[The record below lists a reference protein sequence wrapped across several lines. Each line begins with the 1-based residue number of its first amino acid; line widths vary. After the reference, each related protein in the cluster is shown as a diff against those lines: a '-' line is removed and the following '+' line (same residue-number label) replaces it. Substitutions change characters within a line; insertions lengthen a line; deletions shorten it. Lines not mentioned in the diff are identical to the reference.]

1 MDEKIEETEE
11 KEVEETEEKKVDEQP
26 DNLESRLKLLEE
38 ENEVLKNQISELNNL
53 VLSTGRS
60 SEPDESKFNKM
71 IKDII

>member
-1 MDEKIEETEE
+1 MDETEE
-11 KEVEETEEKKVDEQP
+11 KEVEIPEDKEVDEQP
-26 DNLESRLKLLEE
+26 DNLETRLKVLEK
-38 ENEVLKNQISELNNL
+38 ENEVLKTQISELNNL

>member
-1 MDEKIEETEE
+1 MLMDESEE
-11 KEVEETEEKKVDEQP
+11 KEVERTEETEVEEQP
-26 DNLESRLKLLEE
+26 DNLETRLKALEK
-38 ENEVLKNQISELNNL
+38 ENEVLKTQISELNNL

>member
-1 MDEKIEETEE
+1 MDEIEE
-11 KEVEETEEKKVDEQP
+11 KEVESTEETEVEEQP
-26 DNLESRLKLLEE
+26 DNLESRLKALEE
-38 ENEVLKNQISELNNL
+38 ENEVLKRQIAELNNL

>member
-1 MDEKIEETEE
+1 MDESEE
-11 KEVEETEEKKVDEQP
+11 KEVERTEETEVDKQP
-26 DNLESRLKLLEE
+26 DELESRIKVLEE
-38 ENEVLKNQISELNNL
+38 ENEVLKTQISELNNL

>member
-1 MDEKIEETEE
+1 MDETEE
-11 KEVEETEEKKVDEQP
+11 KEVERTEETEVDKQP
-26 DNLESRLKLLEE
+26 DDFESRIKVLEK
-38 ENEVLKNQISELNNL
+38 ENEVLKTQISELNNL

>member
-1 MDEKIEETEE
+1 MDETEE
-11 KEVEETEEKKVDEQP
+11 KEVERTEETEVEAQP
-26 DNLESRLKLLEE
+26 DNLETRLKALEK
-38 ENEVLKNQISELNNL
+38 ENEVLKMQISELNNL

>member
-1 MDEKIEETEE
+1 MDESEEREVETTEETE
-11 KEVEETEEKKVDEQP
+11 VDKQP
-26 DNLESRLKLLEE
+26 DDFESRIKVLEK
-38 ENEVLKNQISELNNL
+38 ENEVLKTQISELNNL

>member
-1 MDEKIEETEE
+1 MLMDETEE
-11 KEVEETEEKKVDEQP
+11 KEVERTEETEVDKQP
-26 DNLESRLKLLEE
+26 DDFESRIKVLEK
-38 ENEVLKNQISELNNL
+38 ENEVLKTQISELNNL

>member
-1 MDEKIEETEE
+1 MDETEENEVERTEETE
-11 KEVEETEEKKVDEQP
+11 VEEQP
-26 DNLESRLKLLEE
+26 DNLESRLKALEK
-38 ENEVLKNQISELNNL
+38 ENEVLKTQISELNNL

>member
-1 MDEKIEETEE
+1 MDETEE
-11 KEVEETEEKKVDEQP
+11 KEVERTEETEVDKQP
-26 DNLESRLKLLEE
+26 DELESRIKVLEE
-38 ENEVLKNQISELNNL
+38 ENEVLKTQISELNNL

>member
-1 MDEKIEETEE
+1 MDESEE
-11 KEVEETEEKKVDEQP
+11 KEVERTEETEVEEQP
-26 DNLESRLKLLEE
+26 DNLESRLKALEK
-38 ENEVLKNQISELNNL
+38 ENEVLKTQISELNNL